1 MQLTL
6 LMVRKISVVFTNY
19 VIMGFGTGA
28 VFGCPAHDKR
38 DFDFAQKFKFKISK
52 VIESPSK
59 SKSNLPYIDI
69 EDEAKMV
76 NSSFLNNLSPKK
88 QKKKK
93 ISKIIATKKIR

>member
-1 MQLTL
+1 MCFFTGLNA
-6 LMVRKISVVFTNY
+6 VNPFNGEKISVVFTNY

-59 SKSNLPYIDI
+59 VNQTSHILTL
-69 EDEAKMV
+69 KMK
-76 NSSFLNNLSPKK
+76 PKWL
-88 QKKKK
+88 
-93 ISKIIATKKIR
+93 ILVS